1 MKFKSE
7 NVLSSTIVHALHHTS
22 GVKVTIPNLSN
33 LTIDQFQKILL
44 THGMLTLLKREAEEG
59 NWLLIVQED
68 SNFSTYPSVPDMF
81 QVRKIEMLLAKEE
94 GKDTAFLERG
104 S

>member
-44 THGMLTLLKREAEEG
+44 THGMLTLLKREAEEENCSG
-59 NWLLIVQED
+59 RCRLVRN
-68 SNFSTYPSVPDMF
+68 SVNAAT
-81 QVRKIEMLLAKEE
+81 IW
-94 GKDTAFLERG
+94 
-104 S
+104 